1 MKMIEKKIVA
11 TMTETSM
18 RKYLGVS
25 DKTSERLHDRLVRAN
40 GKFEGAP
47 WFYSAKV
54 GSVAS
59 SLTVSFTS
67 RVVDEKRLNEITFV
81 KRTTSVEKL

>member
-25 DKTSERLHDRLVRAN
+25 DKTSKRLHDRLVRAN
-40 GKFEGAP
+40 GKFEGVP

-54 GSVAS
+54 ESVAS

-67 RVVDEKRLNEITFV
+67 RVVDEKPLNEITFV